1 LEIDHC
7 EFPDDIYLDVDND
20 VWLRISKD
28 SAKMGVTSILSFL
41 AGKLTSVKFRKANG
55 GGLVTSQQ
63 TIATIESGKFFGPV
77 RTPVSGKIARFNTE
91 LQREPRLINKSP
103 YGEWWIAEFEM
114 LNQDQLSA
122 LKKSTDARDAIQSRI
137 RELKIRCFK
146 ALPDDEMFSIGSEC
160 STTLANLNQLL
171 EKAPRGT
178 VVHLVTDDP
187 TADIEMI
194 RWSDQTKNRVLET
207 RREGNLYHFIIEKTG
222 SI

>member
-1 LEIDHC
+1 MEIDHC
-7 EFPDDIYLDVDND
+7 EFPDDVYLDVDND

-28 SAKMGVTSILSFL
+28 SARMGVTSILSFL

-55 GGLVTSQQ
+55 GGVVTSQQ
-63 TIATIESGKFFGPV
+63 TIATVESGKYFGPV

-91 LQREPRLINKSP
+91 LERDPGLINRSP
-103 YGEWWIAEFEM
+103 YGEGWIAEFEM

-146 ALPDDEMFSIGSEC
+146 ALPDDEMFSIGTEC

-207 RREGNLYHFIIEKTG
+207 RREGNLYHFIIEKSG
-222 SI
+222 SV